1 MSRIFVI
8 LFLLSSVCFGDDN
21 LQQQKFEK
29 QIKLYNNLE
38 NNSKNLRDIS
48 FYKNRLFKNEEIINL
63 DETSNEKL
71 NLFIVYKAQ
80 SLSDI
85 MSMVQASWDVE
96 RSKIKDEEDKK
107 YFYNLCYKLFELR
120 KQHALEFEKIVLEK
134 ISKIENLS
142 EQEKKD
148 FINKIQKWNEEQN
161 LIKRNLEND

>member
-1 MSRIFVI
+1 MFCGI
-8 LFLLSSVCFGDDN
+8 CFGDDN
-21 LQQQKFEK
+21 SQQQKFEK

-38 NNSKNLRDIS
+38 NNSKNIRDLN

-63 DETSNEKL
+63 DETSDEKL
-71 NLFIVYKAQ
+71 NLFIVHKAQ

-85 MSMVQASWDVE
+85 MFMVQAAWDID

-134 ISKIENLS
+134 LSKIENLS

-148 FINKIQKWNEEQN
+148 FISKIQKWNEEQN
-161 LIKRNLEND
+161 LVKRNLEND